1 MICRSSALGFSLLS
15 LLAITPATGQCQ
27 SKATPL
33 QLRLGA
39 ATVGP
44 VATPLATHR
53 HAELRASVDLPAN
66 ARRQHVFHEA
76 RPSLSQRAL
85 QSLLQ
90 NASEEES
97 TVSPQAGETFRF
109 ERTGNAGR
117 TISQGY
123 KRMCAN
129 VSQKIWDDPN
139 GKRVKFD
146 IAGKPGVAVEIPL
159 R

>member
-1 MICRSSALGFSLLS
+1 MMCRCSAIGLSLLS
-15 LLAITPATGQCQ
+15 LLAIMPATAFGQ

-33 QLRLGA
+33 QLKLSTPSVTA
-39 ATVGP
+39 ASM
-44 VATPLATHR
+44 PLAAPR
-53 HAELRASVDLPAN
+53 RAELHAAAEFPAGGKRA
-66 ARRQHVFHEA
+66 HVFHEA

-97 TVSPQAGETFRF
+97 AVSGQPGETFRF
-109 ERTGNAGR
+109 ERSGNAGR
-117 TISQGY
+117 NISQGY